1 VSDRFITAKKT
12 MNKDKKLAGLLLL
25 ISVFSMVAGCT
36 TLNIELPSVTQA
48 PTNARYPGKVIW
60 HDLLTNDIEGSKRFY
75 GGLFGWQFDELPLT
89 LGMGASSKYLLISHQ
104 GKLIGGMVDVSNV
117 DKEINSSQ
125 WVVLMS
131 VADVDQAVADIKRAG
146 GTVLTPPTDLNERGR
161 IALATD
167 VEGALFAVLETRSGD
182 PLDREPA
189 VGEFM
194 WDEVWTS
201 DVDKAADFYK
211 SVAPFELVD
220 KELGNASYKGLLVD
234 EKPRAGVLL
243 NPAAEQGLKP
253 TWVSY
258 IKVQDMSVLDKVA
271 GLGGQVLLGAENRPI
286 GGQVA
291 IITGPSGA
299 GVVLQTWDDSQED

>member
-1 VSDRFITAKKT
+1 
-12 MNKDKKLAGLLLL
+12 M
-25 ISVFSMVAGCT
+25 
-36 TLNIELPSVTQA
+36 
-48 PTNARYPGKVIW
+48 
-60 HDLLTNDIEGSKRFY
+60 
-75 GGLFGWQFDELPLT
+75 
-89 LGMGASSKYLLISHQ
+89 
-104 GKLIGGMVDVSNV
+104 
-117 DKEINSSQ
+117 
-125 WVVLMS
+125 
-131 VADVDQAVADIKRAG
+131 
-146 GTVLTPPTDLNERGR
+146 
-161 IALATD
+161 
-167 VEGALFAVLETRSGD
+167 LETRYGD

-194 WDEVWTS
+194 WDEVWAS
-201 DVDKAADFYK
+201 DVDKAAAFYK
-211 SVAPFELVD
+211 SVAPFELID
-220 KELGNASYKGLLVD
+220 KQLGNVSYKGLLVG

-243 NPAAEQGLKP
+243 NPAADKGLKP